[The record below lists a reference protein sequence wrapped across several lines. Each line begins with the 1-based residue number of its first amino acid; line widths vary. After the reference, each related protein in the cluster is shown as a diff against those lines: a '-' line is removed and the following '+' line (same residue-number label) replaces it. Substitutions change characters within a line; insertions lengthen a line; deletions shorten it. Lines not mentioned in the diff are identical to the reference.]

1 MYLAVLVPGTC
12 PACPRGSG
20 GGQRVADGEDAA
32 RAGPQSVSLHGG
44 VKQLTINIR
53 ITVSQM
59 KMKTREND
67 KSII

>member
-1 MYLAVLVPGTC
+1 MYLAVFVPGTC
-12 PACPRGSG
+12 PACPRGS

-32 RAGPQSVSLHGG
+32 RAGPQSVRLHG
-44 VKQLTINIR
+44 INISV
-53 ITVSQM
+53 TVSQM

>member
-1 MYLAVLVPGTC
+1 MYLAVFVPGTC
-12 PACPRGSG
+12 PACPRGS

-32 RAGPQSVSLHGG
+32 RAGPQSVRLHGG
-44 VKQLTINIR
+44 VEQLLTSSSV
-53 ITVSQM
+53 TVSQM